1 MPELSEAVKV
11 TVKVF
16 FVVVPKT
23 TPLPPLTTT
32 LEISVSPWVTSVG
45 DFTVFG

>member
-23 TPLPPLTTT
+23 TPAAADDD
-32 LEISVSPWVTSVG
+32 LEILVSPWVTSVG
-45 DFTVFG
+45 DFAVFG